1 MTMTAIPDAKATS
14 AEDWRID
21 RLFDTAAP
29 EGRVRGGP
37 LPPDLARRYGADLAI
52 ALRADRPTIV
62 SNFVSTIDG
71 VVAFDTEGRTGG
83 QEVSGASTPDR
94 FLMGLLRATADAV
107 LIGAGTVRSGAHHRW
122 SPAYVYPPA
131 AEGYAA
137 WRRELGLTAAQPTT
151 VIVSA
156 SGSIGPGH
164 PGLHDP
170 GVPVVIIT
178 TAAGA
183 VRLRTAGL
191 PATVEIVRAGSGD
204 EVEPTAIV
212 EVLRERGLEV
222 VVCEGGPTL
231 LGGLIGA
238 GLVDEL
244 FLTVAPQVAGRSPD
258 APRLALVEGLAFAI
272 DDAPW
277 ARLLSVMRT
286 ESHLFLRYRMDAPA
300 GHPGGTR

>member
-1 MTMTAIPDAKATS
+1 MTMTTMPEAKPIP
-14 AEDWRID
+14 AEDWRIVP
-21 RLFDTAAP
+21 LFEAP
-29 EGRVRGGP
+29 APDGRTRGGP
-37 LPPDLARRYGADLAI
+37 VPPDLAGRYEADLAI
-52 ALRADRPTIV
+52 PLRADRPTVV

-131 AEGYAA
+131 ADAYAV
-137 WRRELGLTAAQPTT
+137 WRRELGLAAAQPTT

-156 SGSIGPGH
+156 SGSVDPSH

-170 GVPVVIIT
+170 GVPVAIIT
-178 TAAGA
+178 TSGGAA
-183 VRLRTAGL
+183 RLRAAGL
-191 PATVEIVRAGSGD
+191 PDTVDIVAASSGG
-204 EVEPTAIV
+204 EVEPAAIV
-212 EVLRERGLEV
+212 EVLRDRGHEV

-258 APRLALVEGLAFAI
+258 VPRLALVEGVAFAI

-277 ARLLSVMRT
+277 TRLVSVMRV
-286 ESHLFLRYRMDAPA
+286 ESHLFLRYRLS
-300 GHPGGTR
+300 

>member
-1 MTMTAIPDAKATS
+1 MTMTAMPDAQTTS
-14 AEDWRID
+14 ADEWRID
-21 RLFDTAAP
+21 RLFDTPAP
-29 EGRVRGGP
+29 DGPLRGGQ
-37 LPPDLARRYGADLAI
+37 LPPDLARRYGAELAI
-52 ALRADRPTIV
+52 PERTDRPTIV

-83 QEVSGASTPDR
+83 REVSGASTPDR

-107 LIGAGTVRSGAHHRW
+107 LNGAGTVRSGAHHRW

-131 AEGYAA
+131 AEAYAA
-137 WRRELGLTAAQPTT
+137 WRRQLGLVAAQPTT

-156 SGSIGPGH
+156 SDSIDPSH

-170 GVPVVIIT
+170 SVPVAIIT
-178 TAAGA
+178 TPAGA
-183 VRLRTAGL
+183 GRLRATGL
-191 PATVEIVRAGSGD
+191 PTTVDVVTAGSGD
-204 EVEPTAIV
+204 HVEPDAIV
-212 EVLRERGLEV
+212 EVLGELGLGV

-231 LGGLIGA
+231 LGGLMGA

-258 APRLALVEGLAFAI
+258 VHRLALVEGTAFAI

-277 ARLLSVMRT
+277 SRLVSVMRA
-286 ESHLFLRYRMDAPA
+286 ESHLFLRYRIS
-300 GHPGGTR
+300 

>member
-1 MTMTAIPDAKATS
+1 MTAMPDAQATP
-14 AEDWRID
+14 ADDWRID
-21 RLFDTAAP
+21 RLFEGPAP
-29 EGRVRGGP
+29 DGRVRGGS

-71 VVAFDTEGRTGG
+71 VVAFDTQGRTGG

-107 LIGAGTVRSGAHHRW
+107 LNGAGTVRSGAHHRW
-122 SPAYVYPPA
+122 SPAYIYPPA
-131 AEGYAA
+131 AEAYAA
-137 WRRELGLTAAQPTT
+137 WRRELGLAAAQPTT
-151 VIVSA
+151 VIVTA
-156 SGSIGPGH
+156 SGSIDPGH

-170 GVPVVIIT
+170 EVPVVVLST
-178 TAAGA
+178 PAGATRLRAAGMP
-183 VRLRTAGL
+183 T
-191 PATVEIVRAGSGD
+191 TVDVVAAGSGD
-204 EVEPTAIV
+204 EVDPGAIV

-258 APRLALVEGLAFAI
+258 APRLALVEGLAFSI

-277 ARLLSVMRT
+277 TRLLSVMRSG
-286 ESHLFLRYRMDAPA
+286 SHLFLRYRMP
-300 GHPGGTR
+300 

>member
-1 MTMTAIPDAKATS
+1 MTTMPDAKAT
-14 AEDWRID
+14 ATDDWRIE
-21 RLFDTAAP
+21 RLFDTSVP
-29 EGRVRGGP
+29 DGRVRGGP

-71 VVAFDTEGRTGG
+71 VVAFDTKGRTGG
-83 QEVSGASTPDR
+83 REVSGASTPDQ

-107 LIGAGTVRSGAHHRW
+107 LNGAGTVRSSAHHRW

-131 AEGYAA
+131 AEAYAA

-156 SGSIGPGH
+156 SGSIDPGH

-170 GVPVVIIT
+170 SIPVLIIST
-178 TAAGA
+178 PGGAG
-183 VRLRTAGL
+183 RLRAAGL
-191 PATVEIVRAGSGD
+191 PSTVDVVAASSGD
-204 EVEPTAIV
+204 AVEPAAIV
-212 EVLRERGLEV
+212 EVLRDRGLEV

-231 LGGLIGA
+231 LGGLMGA

-258 APRLALVEGLAFAI
+258 VPRLALVEGVAFAI
-272 DDAPW
+272 EDAPW
-277 ARLLSVMRT
+277 TRLLSVMRA
-286 ESHLFLRYRMDAPA
+286 ENHLFLRYRVS
-300 GHPGGTR
+300 

>member
-1 MTMTAIPDAKATS
+1 MTMTAMPDAKATS
-14 AEDWRID
+14 TDDWRID
-21 RLFDTAAP
+21 RLFEAP
-29 EGRVRGGP
+29 TPDGRARGGP
-37 LPPDLARRYGADLAI
+37 LPADLARRYGADLAI
-52 ALRADRPTIV
+52 PLRADRPTVV

-107 LIGAGTVRSGAHHRW
+107 LNGAGTVRSGAHHRW

-131 AEGYAA
+131 AEAYAA
-137 WRRELGLTAAQPTT
+137 WRRDLGLVAAAPTT

-156 SGSIGPGH
+156 SGSIDPGH
-164 PGLHDP
+164 PGLRDP
-170 GVPVVIIT
+170 DVPVVIIT
-178 TAAGA
+178 TPAGA
-183 VRLRTAGL
+183 TRLRAAGL
-191 PATVEIVRAGSGD
+191 PATVDVVTAGSGD
-204 EVEPTAIV
+204 EVEPPAIV

-258 APRLALVEGLAFAI
+258 VPRLALVEGVAFAI

-277 ARLLSVMRT
+277 TRLVSVMRA
-286 ESHLFLRYRMDAPA
+286 ESHLFLRYRV
-300 GHPGGTR
+300 T